1 MPLKMNSHLNTT
13 YFEDFLY
20 IEKQCSSYIY
30 IISMMFISLVPII
43 MICRCAV
50 LFCFEEPE
58 NIDADRDRHIK
69 NIDRENIRAVTM
81 SKSKIAHL

>member
-43 MICRCAV
+43 MFGRTG
-50 LFCFEEPE
+50 LKT
-58 NIDADRDRHIK
+58 RDNTTKTLKSTTCCWNSK
-69 NIDRENIRAVTM
+69 NSRQSHSSSIHR
-81 SKSKIAHL
+81 KLC